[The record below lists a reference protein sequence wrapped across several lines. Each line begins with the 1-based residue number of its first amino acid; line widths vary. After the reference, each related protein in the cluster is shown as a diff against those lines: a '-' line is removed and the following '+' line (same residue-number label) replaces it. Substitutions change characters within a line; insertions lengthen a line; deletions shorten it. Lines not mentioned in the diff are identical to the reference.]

1 MRIKSAPSAVQ
12 PYPRYA
18 SCVSVKDY
26 GARGDG
32 TVDDAPAIQRA
43 VNSVAAGCSVLF
55 PPGTYSI
62 RTWIIISKDLIF
74 QLSPQTTLR
83 FDADVAIAPDVANS
97 RSLTVQ
103 GEGPGTSV
111 ILGAFSS
118 AFGPFQK
125 SDTNRFK
132 ELHIRNI
139 EIRHQPPIGSYAL
152 IIQQPSNVYEISS
165 CLLANLSGIVA
176 LYVSSDQY
184 VGSSISV
191 VDTEIR
197 SFVRWFLYCPS
208 VVIRGLRVI
217 SNQMGNSQIAFQV
230 DNIVTQ
236 SNVVVQDVTFESTV
250 TGPEDFYG
258 IQLLSFSSGKM
269 KAIIQSV
276 YNTRGTRF
284 LSADAYGGITEV
296 TLLGSTFRR
305 SSALYSPI
313 SLNDLSGAGQIHFRM
328 VGCSF
333 VQEGAANAFPV
344 VSKSLAASSSF
355 VEVGNYQ
362 RGWSE
367 I

>member
-1 MRIKSAPSAVQ
+1 
-12 PYPRYA
+12 
-18 SCVSVKDY
+18 VKDY

-32 TVDDAPAIQRA
+32 TVDDAPAIQKA
-43 VNSVAAGCSVLF
+43 VDSVAAGCSVLF

-62 RTWIIISKDLIF
+62 RTWIIIRKDLIF

-83 FDADVAIAPDVANS
+83 FDANVAIAPDVANS

-118 AFGPFQK
+118 LFAPFQGH
-125 SDTNRFK
+125 DTNRFK
-132 ELHIRNI
+132 ELRIRNI

-152 IIQQPSNVYEISS
+152 VIQQPSNVYEISS
-165 CLLANLSGIVA
+165 CLLVNYSGLVA
-176 LYVSSDQY
+176 LYVSADQA

-197 SFVRWFLYCPS
+197 SSVRWFTYCPS
-208 VVIRGLRVI
+208 IVIRGLRVI
-217 SNQMGNSQIAFQV
+217 SNQTGNSQIAFQV
-230 DNIVTQ
+230 DSITVPE

-250 TGPEDFYG
+250 TGPEDNYG
-258 IQLLSFSSGKM
+258 IQLFSYATGTKI
-269 KAIIQSV
+269 KAAIQSV
-276 YNTRGTRF
+276 HNTRGTRF
-284 LSADAYGGITEV
+284 LSATAYRGITEV

-305 SSALYSPI
+305 SSAAYSPI
-313 SLNDLSGAGQIHFRM
+313 SVDDGSGAGQIHFRM

-362 RGWSE
+362 RGWSG